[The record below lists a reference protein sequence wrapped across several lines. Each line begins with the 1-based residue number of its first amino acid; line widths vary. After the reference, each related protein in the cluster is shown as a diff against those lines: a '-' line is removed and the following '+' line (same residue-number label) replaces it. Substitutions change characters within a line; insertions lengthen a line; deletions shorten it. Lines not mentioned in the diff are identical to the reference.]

1 MFQALYRKW
10 RPLVFSDV
18 VGQRHITDTIKSQ
31 LQSGRLSH
39 AYLFTGT
46 RGTGKTTC
54 AKILAR
60 AVNCE
65 HPVGGDPCNECP
77 SCRGILSGSVLDVL
91 ELDAASNNKVENIR
105 DIIDE
110 VSYTPAEVKKRVY
123 IIDEVHMLSN
133 SAFNALLKTLEEPPE
148 HVLFILATTEVH
160 KVLPTILS
168 RCQRFDFRRIRPED
182 IAARLKEVAF
192 GEEIALS
199 DEAALMIAR
208 LGDGSMRD
216 ALSILERC
224 AAGGENITPDLV
236 TACMGI
242 SGRETVMQ
250 LLSAAAAFDLT
261 RALNLFAECYQAGRD
276 LYSLLDEIVSLLRD
290 LLILKTAQDDPFAL
304 IDAGSSREALRALAQ
319 AIDTHRL
326 LYMLGIMQETM
337 GRLSRVSVR
346 RIDAELCLIR
356 LCSAP
361 TAVSPVQ
368 AGNAAP
374 PAAPSA
380 GTSEST
386 SAKPPAQNEGFD
398 IAPPVSDEDAPPPK
412 AGEEASSNEP
422 PSAPP
427 AASSHWPELVAAL
440 ADKLPRSAYS
450 NLKLCTGVFEAS
462 SLCIYA
468 DAVAKMLLDRPA
480 VREAIRAA
488 AKAITGADVR
498 ITFADKSA
506 RAQENDKLSDL
517 AAIAQKL
524 NIPVSVDEP

>member
-18 VGQRHITDTIKSQ
+18 VGQRHITDTIKGQ

-192 GEEIALS
+192 GEKIALS

-216 ALSILERC
+216 ALSILDRC
-224 AAGGENITPDLV
+224 AAGGESVTPDIV

-242 SGRETVMQ
+242 SGRETVGR
-250 LLSAAAAFDLT
+250 LLSAAAAYDLT
-261 RALNLFAECYQAGRD
+261 GALNLFAECYQAGRD

-290 LLILKTAQDDPFAL
+290 LLILKTAREDPFSL

-319 AIDTHRL
+319 ALDEGRL
-326 LYMLGIMQETM
+326 IYMLGVMQEAM
-337 GRLSRVSVR
+337 GRLSRVNVR

-361 TAVSPVQ
+361 AVTVSAARPAVSSAAPAGAQGASAPARTAVQ
-368 AGNAAP
+368 DAP
-374 PAAPSA
+374 FDVD
-380 GTSEST
+380 
-386 SAKPPAQNEGFD
+386 PPP
-398 IAPPVSDEDAPPPK
+398 ISDDDAPPPK
-412 AGEEASSNEP
+412 PGEEP
-422 PSAPP
+422 PAKKAAPAPP
-427 AASSHWPELVAAL
+427 AASPHWPELIEAL

-450 NLKLCTGVFEAS
+450 NIKLCTGVFDAS
-462 SLCIYA
+462 TLRIYA

-480 VREAIRAA
+480 VKETIRAA
-488 AKAITGADVR
+488 AKAVTGSDVN
-498 ITFADKSA
+498 IVFAEKSA
-506 RAQENDKLSDL
+506 AANPNDKLNDL